1 MILFVQFCPLIF
13 INLIGRNSFSSL
25 LSDLMQVSG
34 YSDDVINPS
43 DENTAPCWCSHRFIA
58 APSWLS
64 SILLGLKQ
72 PWKHLRH
79 HLKAG
84 VTMVAW
90 GPSLEC
96 DLWVSWVS
104 PAAATWLLI
113 AVLPVSG
120 VGPVLSRHYSNTL
133 LHYTTLLYYT
143 TLLHHIQQFAITQ
156 QLCMNYHLALKNLN
170 MPQWYSS
177 IIPQYLK
184 ENTSVLVIIA
194 LIPHVTIHSSV
205 MSSYLFRL
213 FPLSLP

>member
-1 MILFVQFCPLIF
+1 M
-13 INLIGRNSFSSL
+13 IGRNSFSSL

-143 TLLHHIQQFAITQ
+143 TLLHYIQQFAITQ
-156 QLCMNYHLALKNLN
+156 QFCILNYHLALPEL
-170 MPQWYSS
+170 
-177 IIPQYLK
+177 
-184 ENTSVLVIIA
+184 EHT
-194 LIPHVTIHSSV
+194 TIT
-205 MSSYLFRL
+205 F
-213 FPLSLP
+213 